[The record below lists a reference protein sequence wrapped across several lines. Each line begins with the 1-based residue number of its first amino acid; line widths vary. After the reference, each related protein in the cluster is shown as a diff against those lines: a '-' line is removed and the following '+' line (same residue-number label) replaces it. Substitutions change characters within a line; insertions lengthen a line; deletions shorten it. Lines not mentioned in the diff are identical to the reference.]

1 MTDLQSLFKKTMA
14 SLNGSSKNYPL
25 VNVTSQIDGRT
36 YKVRDMSDKAE
47 AADLLANVRLKI
59 VRLYSTLKEKFP
71 NKPQIRQWVQNFTPD
86 PNRFEEATPDAE
98 HTSYSVNKGEK
109 VHLCLRHREGQNES
123 LVDENVMFFVSLHE
137 MAHMITSSIGHGQDF
152 WNNFGFLL
160 REAEQQGFYKHQD
173 FKSQPVTYCGVSIT
187 DAPSYDPQK
196 DGEISKEG
204 FQIGTITPTSR

>member
-1 MTDLQSLFKKTMA
+1 MTAWNSQ
-14 SLNGSSKNYPL
+14 YPL
-25 VNVTSQIDGRT
+25 VEVRSKVDNKV
-36 YKVRDMSDKAE
+36 YKVRDMADKQQ
-47 AADLLANVRLKI
+47 AADLLARIRIKMGNMMTYLEK
-59 VRLYSTLKEKFP
+59 KFP
-71 NKPQIRQWVQNFTPD
+71 NKPQIQRLVQNFRANPE
-86 PNRFEEATPDAE
+86 RILEATPDAE

-137 MAHMITSSIGHGQDF
+137 MAHMITSTIGHGQDF

-187 DAPSYDPQK
+187 DAPSYDPKK
-196 DGEISKEG
+196 DGEISSEG
-204 FQIGTITPTSR
+204 FQIGTITPTR

>member
-1 MTDLQSLFKKTMA
+1 MSDIYDIFQKITSMTAWNSQ
-14 SLNGSSKNYPL
+14 YPL
-25 VNVTSQIDGRT
+25 VEVRSKVDNKV
-36 YKVRDMSDKAE
+36 YKVRDMADKQQ
-47 AADLLANVRLKI
+47 AADLLARIRIKMGNMMTHLEK
-59 VRLYSTLKEKFP
+59 KFP
-71 NKPQIRQWVQNFTPD
+71 NKPQIQRLVQNFRANPE
-86 PNRFEEATPDAE
+86 RILEATPDAE

-187 DAPSYDPQK
+187 DAPRYDPQK

>member
-1 MTDLQSLFKKTMA
+1 MSDIYDIFQKITSMTAWNSQ
-14 SLNGSSKNYPL
+14 YPL
-25 VNVTSQIDGRT
+25 VEVRSKVDNKV
-36 YKVRDMSDKAE
+36 YKVRDMADKQQ
-47 AADLLANVRLKI
+47 AADLLARIRIKMGNMMTHL
-59 VRLYSTLKEKFP
+59 EKSFP
-71 NKPQIRQWVQNFTPD
+71 NKPQIQRLVQNFRANPE
-86 PNRFEEATPDAE
+86 RILEATPDAE

-204 FQIGTITPTSR
+204 FQIGTITPTSH